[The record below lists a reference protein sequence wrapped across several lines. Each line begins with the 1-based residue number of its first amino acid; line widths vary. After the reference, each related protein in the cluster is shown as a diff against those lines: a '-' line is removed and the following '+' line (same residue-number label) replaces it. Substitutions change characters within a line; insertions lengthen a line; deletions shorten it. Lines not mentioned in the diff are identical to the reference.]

1 MLDDPP
7 RMVKVYFT
15 PEGEK
20 LRRNYGENMGKPIDH
35 QTNWNREKH
44 LEHDTCLKPPTRVE
58 VTSNLAL
65 NSDQLSLVDGNLCNQ
80 GRHPALLRKIPS
92 ISFNNNWIG

>member
-80 GRHPALLRKIPS
+80 GRVDLLVPKAVELS
-92 ISFNNNWIG
+92 VGGTWVD

>member
-1 MLDDPP
+1 
-7 RMVKVYFT
+7 MVKVYFT

-44 LEHDTCLKPPTRVE
+44 LENDTCLKPPTRVE

-65 NSDQLSLVDGNLCNQ
+65 NSDQLSFVDGNLCNQ